1 MGGAPRQPRV
11 DVDHYDGYLA
21 IGQSGSRVLQAN
33 IEALQN
39 QWTPHQMNQMKHDVS
54 RTCSAA
60 KREFGMTASSLL
72 AVIQIPSHRLESGFR
87 RRYNTAKSS
96 HPIATKPRNVQFL
109 QAFPTV
115 EALVKAVQDVGSP
128 HHKLALRTVSSN
140 SSQSWGRPVTW
151 YLDDDDPSSRVTWLC
166 WNRLRDHWRQAT
178 VSNLHAAQEDLDQ
191 AAHGSDAS
199 EADPATLL
207 SAASRL
213 FVDTVVYA
221 DDWRLYNTVCPG
233 DQRPQVTD
241 GKGGYLG
248 MIRFH
253 LSPANISWLPVSPA
267 TGPASIAAETPWGDA
282 NADVRGAA
290 RMYQVESD
298 TVDGSERDN
307 GGGDTRAPAI
317 PFEDVSHIDG
327 YLAIARSGSLSL
339 KQNIEF
345 AHPKWDDG
353 SLDHSHDRTS
363 LMARSL
369 LGATSLIAT
378 MRRPSDR
385 LESGFRRRLDAVKAQ
400 HKIGHVPRNLQLLDT
415 FPTVERL
422 VAALHDSSSS
432 NHETALQLVSKHSGQ
447 GWGRPV
453 SSYLDTD
460 DPKFRITWLCLDKL
474 QDHWEAATGRPFLSS
489 AVVTDGHAVNSD
501 SSNPMSHAGTH
512 QSGQHPE
519 AVLSERSRS
528 YINNEVYADDMRLF
542 KALCPWDSAAGKAG
556 GPLPFVTDGKG
567 TLLGPTHFAANF
579 TAPQRLLGWDYPP
592 RNPFEGNLAAS
603 IRKH

>member
-1 MGGAPRQPRV
+1 MLGIAELFNCPMGGAPRQPRV

-33 IEALQN
+33 IEGLQN
-39 QWTPHQMNQMKHDVS
+39 QWTPQQMKHDVS

-60 KREFGMTASSLL
+60 KREFGAPPSLL

-96 HPIATKPRNVQFL
+96 HPIATKTRNVQFL

-115 EALVKAVQDVGSP
+115 EALVTAVQDVGSP

-151 YLDDDDPSSRVTWLC
+151 YLDDADPSSRVTWLC

-178 VSNLHAAQEDLDQ
+178 VSKLHAAQDDLDQ
-191 AAHGSDAS
+191 TAHGSDAN

-221 DDWRLYNTVCPG
+221 KDGKLHNTVCPG
-233 DQRPQVTD
+233 NQRPVVTD
-241 GKGGYLG
+241 GRGGYLG
-248 MIRFH
+248 TIRFH
-253 LSPANISWLPVSPA
+253 VHPENITWMPA
-267 TGPASIAAETPWGDA
+267 TVGKDG
-282 NADVRGAA
+282 GAA
-290 RMYQVESD
+290 PTKATNSTGGAWGWSQNVKMKAS
-298 TVDGSERDN
+298 TGSGAHFDG
-307 GGGDTRAPAI
+307 
-317 PFEDVSHIDG
+317 VHHIDG

-339 KQNIEF
+339 KQNLVL
-345 AHPKWDDG
+345 ANPPWDAG

-378 MRRPSDR
+378 IRRPSDR
-385 LESGFRRRLDAVKAQ
+385 LESGFRRRLDAVAA
-400 HKIGHVPRNLQLLDT
+400 HHEIGQTHRNSKMLGL
-415 FPTVERL
+415 FPTVETL
-422 VAALHDSSSS
+422 VEMLQSVDSGS
-432 NHETALQLVSKHSGQ
+432 NFTRAQKIVSKHSDQ
-447 GWGRPV
+447 GWGKPV
-453 SSYLDTD
+453 TSYLDVD
-460 DPKFRITWLCLDKL
+460 DPTFRITWLCLDRL
-474 QDHWEAATGRPFLSS
+474 AEHWEAATARILLN
-489 AVVTDGHAVNSD
+489 ADGKD
-501 SSNPMSHAGTH
+501 PMSHDGTH
-512 QSGQHPE
+512 RSNPHPA

-542 KALCPWDSAAGKAG
+542 KALCPWDSASGKAG

-567 TLLGPTHFAANF
+567 TLLGPTYFAANF
-579 TAPQRLLGWDYPP
+579 TAPQRLLGWEYPP